1 MKTSPTAKILVVDD
15 ETAILLTLEDML
27 THDGHQVTTAESGE
41 AALALINKQIFDLA
55 LLDLSLGD
63 MTGTEVLA
71 ALRQQSPDTVAIMLT
86 AYASLETAV
95 EALRQGAHDYLF
107 KPCSTMALRE
117 SIQRGLLKRQQAVQQ
132 RDILRHLRQ
141 CLTNNLE
148 DIQTVLA
155 EQTTSPAPAPGPEAL
170 DIALSAPP
178 NKQSERFLQQD
189 GLIVDFL
196 RHVITLDGNLL
207 ELSPTEFNLMA
218 YLVNEAPRVISAQE
232 LVGAVQGY
240 ESKPWEASEIARAHI
255 YHIRQ
260 KIKKAT
266 GHTNIIRTVRGVG
279 YTIGKPSVS
288 QETSE
293 NRSPQI

>member
-1 MKTSPTAKILVVDD
+1 MKTSPAAKILVVDD
-15 ETAILLTLEDML
+15 EIAIRLTLEDML
-27 THDGHQVTTAESGE
+27 THDGHQVVTADSGE
-41 AALALINKQIFDLA
+41 AALALISKQIFDLA

-86 AYASLETAV
+86 AHASLETAV

-132 RDILRHLRQ
+132 RDILRHLKQ
-141 CLTNNLE
+141 SLSNNLE
-148 DIQTVLA
+148 DIQVVLA
-155 EQTTSPAPAPGPEAL
+155 EQTTMPPSTPGVEAL
-170 DIALSAPP
+170 DISLSDTP
-178 NKQSERFLQQD
+178 NEQQ
-189 GLIVDFL
+189 GELTVDFL
-196 RHVITLDGNLL
+196 RHVITLDGHLL

-218 YLVNEAPRVISAQE
+218 YLVSEAPRVISAQE
-232 LVGAVQGY
+232 LIQAVQGY
-240 ESKPWEASEIARAHI
+240 ESKPWEASEITRAHI

-266 GHTNIIRTVRGVG
+266 GRTNIIRTVRGVG
-279 YTIGKPSVS
+279 YTIAVFAD
-288 QETSE
+288 
-293 NRSPQI
+293 

>member
-1 MKTSPTAKILVVDD
+1 MKTSPAAKILVVDD
-15 ETAILLTLEDML
+15 EIAIRLTLEDML
-27 THDGHQVTTAESGE
+27 THDGHQVVTADSGE
-41 AALALINKQIFDLA
+41 AALALISKQIFDLA

-86 AYASLETAV
+86 AHASLETAV

-132 RDILRHLRQ
+132 RDILRHLKQ
-141 CLTNNLE
+141 SLSNNLE
-148 DIQTVLA
+148 DIQVVLA
-155 EQTTSPAPAPGPEAL
+155 EQTTMPPSAPGVEAL
-170 DIALSAPP
+170 DISLSDTR
-178 NKQSERFLQQD
+178 NEHQERFLQQD
-189 GLIVDFL
+189 ELTVDFL
-196 RHVITLDGNLL
+196 RHVITLDGHLL

-218 YLVNEAPRVISAQE
+218 YLVSEAPRVISAQE
-232 LVGAVQGY
+232 LIRAVQGY

-266 GHTNIIRTVRGVG
+266 GRTNIIRTVRGVG
-279 YTIGKPSVS
+279 YTIAVFAD
-288 QETSE
+288 
-293 NRSPQI
+293 